1 MTTDHQ
7 PNVNLATEG
16 QIPEESNYDLDS
28 AILNTESDMNAQRVY
43 KTTAGKSMKIREIV
57 SSRTLNEFDLS
68 NGDASN
74 YHE

>member
-1 MTTDHQ
+1 
-7 PNVNLATEG
+7 
-16 QIPEESNYDLDS
+16 
-28 AILNTESDMNAQRVY
+28 MNAQRVY